1 MDAFNVENRVW
12 TFLNK
17 LTDLFLL
24 SVLRFVFSIP
34 LITAGAAAA
43 GCYNGMAKIAEDTD
57 SGVWKDFISG
67 FKAGFKTATKAWLL
81 QMLVTCVLA
90 LNAYVSFRVK
100 TPLGVFIMILNL
112 ALLLFTVA
120 MALYVYPMISQY
132 NFGFKKVLWD
142 SAVIAVTHLP
152 HSLSLLA
159 LLAVLTYLSVRI
171 KYLCIVAIPVFFYQ
185 VARVAVWI
193 FKKYGEAA
201 PGSPQ
206 AEVPAPQEEH
216 NP

>member
-1 MDAFNVENRVW
+1 MDAFNVENKVW

-43 GCYNGMAKIAEDTD
+43 GCYNGMAKIAKDTD

-81 QMLVTCVLA
+81 QLLASCILA

-100 TPLGVFIMILNL
+100 TPLGVFILILNL
-112 ALLLFTVA
+112 ALLLFTVM
-120 MALYVYPMISQY
+120 MAFYVYPMISQY
-132 NFGFKKVLWD
+132 NFDLKKVLHD
-142 SAVIAVTHLP
+142 AAVTSVTHLP
-152 HSLSLLA
+152 HSLSLLV
-159 LLAVLTYLSVRI
+159 LLAVLIYLSVKI
-171 KYLCIVAIPVFFYQ
+171 KYLYILAIPVFFYQ
-185 VARVAVWI
+185 VARVSVWI
-193 FKKYGEAA
+193 FKKYGEMA
-201 PGSPQ
+201 PDS
-206 AEVPAPQEEH
+206 AETDL
-216 NP
+216 